1 MPDTPTGPAR
11 SVAPSPRAPSPR
23 APLALAAPAPAVSW
37 RALAGILHRRRL
49 TLLGFALLI
58 PSLAWIA
65 LHRVTP
71 LYTATG
77 TLIFEPDHY
86 QPRALRSIL
95 RTDRVTAAVMA
106 SQAALLGGLRLIEPM
121 AERLHLFRD
130 PAFNPALRPPGLL
143 MRLAALL
150 PGPQSA
156 GPQPAPRAGA
166 RSADPSP
173 GPSLGPGNDTA
184 QGTARDTVLLA
195 VQRAVRVR
203 IVPDSHVI
211 AVSFTAADPVLAA
224 AGANLLMDIYIKGQ
238 LGAKYAAVHKAR
250 RWLEARA
257 ETLRRAVRQADD
269 RIAAYRARKGLVRGV
284 HAGLGTEQI
293 SQLTQTLAA
302 ARAALAAAQGRLDAA
317 RGGTVAGGAAAGGGA
332 AAAIAPSVVALRA
345 RHDAMA
351 AQLRALLTRLGP
363 RHPEVLALRSQLR
376 AVDGAI
382 GRETARVI
390 AATEAT
396 VNAAHQRVAAL
407 ETDLT
412 AARRQVDR
420 NAQAAIPLHAMER
433 DADVSRT
440 LLIAVLEQLQQI
452 RQQAAV
458 ESPDAHEV
466 SLALPPA
473 APSWPDRGKLLAAAV
488 AFGTLFGLFVVYLL
502 EITDT
507 TLPSGEA
514 VRATLHRPCFALI
527 PEIGRRALGR
537 LRVEDYAALQPRSPL
552 AEQLRGLRAG
562 LWLGEPR
569 PRVIAITA
577 ARAGEGKT
585 AVAVALAR
593 AAAMG
598 GERVAL
604 LDCDPRRDTIARL
617 MGSEGR
623 PGLADHLRGAAPLE
637 AVLRKDPLTDLS
649 YVGAGTPGPDGFGRA
664 AAAALDRT
672 LAALREEYDLVLLDA
687 PPVHAMSETRLI
699 ARAAEA
705 TLFCLRWRATP
716 REVAA
721 SAIALLEEAQAR
733 VLGVALTRVD
743 PRAHARSGAADA
755 DAYPARRDLDGG
767 F

>member
-11 SVAPSPRAPSPR
+11 SIAPSPQAPLQRAAVGAPIGAPLGASLGPSLGG
-23 APLALAAPAPAVSW
+23 PLALAAPPAALSW

-86 QPRALRSIL
+86 QPRALHSIL
-95 RTDRVTAAVMA
+95 HTGRVTAAVMA
-106 SQAALLGGLRLIEPM
+106 SQAELLGGLRLIEPM

-130 PAFNPALRPPGLL
+130 PTFNPALRPPGLL
-143 MRLAALL
+143 LRLAALL
-150 PGPQSA
+150 PGQPPA
-156 GPQPAPRAGA
+156 GRAG
-166 RSADPSP
+166 SPPS
-173 GPSLGPGNDTA
+173 GALLGPGSA
-184 QGTARDTVLLA
+184 MARGTARDAVLLA
-195 VQRAVRVR
+195 VQRAVQVR
-203 IVPDSHVI
+203 IVPESHVI
-211 AVSFTAADPVLAA
+211 AVSFTAADPTLAA
-224 AGANLLMDIYIKGQ
+224 AGANLLMDTYIKAQ
-238 LGAKYAAVHKAR
+238 LGAKYAAIHKAR
-250 RWLEARA
+250 RWLETRA
-257 ETLRRAVRQADD
+257 GTLRRAVRQADD
-269 RIAAYRARKGLVRGV
+269 RIAAYRAREGLVRGV

-317 RGGTVAGGAAAGGGA
+317 RGGA
-332 AAAIAPSVVALRA
+332 AAAIAPSVVALRSQ
-345 RHDAMA
+345 RDAMA

-363 RHPEVLALRSQLR
+363 RHPEVLALRGQLR
-376 AVDGAI
+376 AAQAAI
-382 GRETARVI
+382 DRETARVV

-407 ETDLT
+407 EADL
-412 AARRQVDR
+412 AIARRQVDR

-440 LLIAVLEQLQQI
+440 LLIAVLEHLQQI

-458 ESPDAHEV
+458 ESADAHEI

-473 APSWPDRGKLLAAAV
+473 APSWPDRGKLLAAAA

-514 VRATLHRPCFALI
+514 VRASLHRPCFALI
-527 PEIGRRALGR
+527 PAIGRRTLGR

-569 PRVIAITA
+569 PRIVAVTA
-577 ARAGEGKT
+577 ARAGEGST
-585 AVAVALAR
+585 TVAVALAR
-593 AAAMG
+593 TAAMG

-623 PGLADHLRGAAPLE
+623 PGLAEHLRGAAPLE
-637 AVLRKDPLTDLS
+637 AVLRKDPLTALS

-664 AAAALDRT
+664 TAAALDRT
-672 LAALREEYDLVLLDA
+672 LAALREDHDLVLLAA

-705 TLFCLRWRATP
+705 TLFCLRWRVTP

-721 SAIALLEEAQAR
+721 SAIALLEEAQAL
-733 VLGVALTRVD
+733 VLGVALTQVD
-743 PRAHARSGAADA
+743 PRTHARSGAADA
-755 DAYPARRDLDGG
+755 DAYPARPDADGE